1 MNPDSPDSASQ
12 EFAGN
17 AINAAD
23 SATQAAHVERTN
35 GRLITTAN
43 GLQNVGDQTASAK
56 TILPWLLTAA
66 GVPAFFFGLLVPVR
80 ESLAMLPQA
89 PLRRWVTSHRRSRK
103 RVWIIGSAGQAVCAG
118 LMALAA
124 LTLSGSA
131 LGIAVVVLLA
141 LLATFRSLSSLSGKD
156 VMGRAISKGRRGAV
170 TGLATTLAGSVTI
183 IVGIVLLFLPAPMPI
198 WVGAILLAI
207 GACAW
212 ALAAVVFARVD
223 EHLHAALKRT
233 NSVPNANAQSSSAQ
247 PPHTPN
253 SAWYTDTWNLL
264 RDDELFRRFV
274 LVRSL
279 LLVSALSTAF
289 IVAASAQATS
299 AQAEGATAAT
309 ANSGFA
315 DLAPFVLVS
324 GLSAL
329 LAGKVSGIWSDRS
342 SKTVMAAAAGAS
354 SVVLLILVL
363 SALTA
368 PHWWNTVAFPLG
380 FFLVS
385 LAHAAVRVARSTYL
399 VDMAEDDQRTRYTG
413 AANTIMGVILLL
425 VGALSSVIAIQGPL
439 WALVFLAVIGLG
451 GVWAARSLP
460 EVSEPHQR

>member
-1 MNPDSPDSASQ
+1 MNPDSPDSAPQ

-17 AINAAD
+17 AINTAD
-23 SATQAAHVERTN
+23 SATQAARVERTN
-35 GRLITTAN
+35 GRLIATAN

-56 TILPWLLTAA
+56 TVLPWLLTAA

-103 RVWIIGSAGQAVCAG
+103 RVWIIGSAGQATCAG
-118 LMALAA
+118 LLALAA

-198 WVGAILLAI
+198 WVGAILIAI
-207 GACAW
+207 GAFAW

-223 EHLHAALKRT
+223 EHLHAAPKRT
-233 NSVPNANAQSSSAQ
+233 E
-247 PPHTPN
+247 TPN

-299 AQAEGATAAT
+299 AQADSTTAST
-309 ANSGFA
+309 TNSGFA

-329 LAGKVSGIWSDRS
+329 LAGRVSGIWSDRS
-342 SKTVMAAAAGAS
+342 SKTVMAAASGAS

-385 LAHAAVRVARSTYL
+385 LAHAAIRVARSTYL